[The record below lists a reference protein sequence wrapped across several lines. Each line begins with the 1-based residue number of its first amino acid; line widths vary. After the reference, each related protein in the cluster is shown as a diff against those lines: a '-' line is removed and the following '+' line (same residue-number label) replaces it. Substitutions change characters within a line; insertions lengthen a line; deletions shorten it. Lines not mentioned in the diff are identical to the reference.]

1 MARRLVGVRST
12 LTLGCEVG
20 CPTEGIG
27 KHWLQSSVETPEPP
41 STLDICPVA
50 RGVAWENRFAVLP

>member
-1 MARRLVGVRST
+1 MRST

-20 CPTEGIG
+20 CPAEGIG

-41 STLDICPVA
+41 STLDICPVT
-50 RGVAWENRFAVLP
+50 RGVAWEDRFAVLP